1 MEKKIKIKGIVDRNK
16 YLYDNKV
23 YGGGTSP
30 TLTTMDGGNS
40 KPKVIKRW
48 QKRKKTS

>member
-23 YGGGTSP
+23 YGGGYFS
-30 TLTTMDGGNS
+30 DINYYGW
-40 KPKVIKRW
+40 R
-48 QKRKKTS
+48 